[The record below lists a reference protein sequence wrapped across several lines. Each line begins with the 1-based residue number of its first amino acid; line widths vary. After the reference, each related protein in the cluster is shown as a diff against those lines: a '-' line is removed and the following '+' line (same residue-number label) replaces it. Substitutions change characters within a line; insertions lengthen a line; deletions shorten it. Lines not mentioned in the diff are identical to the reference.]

1 MEERESKQLEKKAA
15 VALEKTTMIAQLP
28 QFMKY
33 DSPFVRYT
41 QREKYET
48 RTFNDC
54 SAGSH
59 DNSSQYKTRFSAHYK
74 YMLNLSM
81 TVYGISKYRMF
92 KEKVACFRWFEL
104 SQLNAQVYKLLR
116 VSSLEAISNSKVP
129 LDINKVIR
137 YFTAKKKQ
145 LLAELAAITDP
156 KERKAKR
163 KVLLGGNGQVRN
175 EWP

>member
-59 DNSSQYKTRFSAHYK
+59 DNSSHYKTRFSAHYK

-81 TVYGISKYRMF
+81 TVYGISNYSMF
-92 KEKVACFRWFEL
+92 KQKVACFRWFEL
-104 SQLNAQVYKLLR
+104 SQL
-116 VSSLEAISNSKVP
+116 SE
-129 LDINKVIR
+129 
-137 YFTAKKKQ
+137 
-145 LLAELAAITDP
+145 
-156 KERKAKR
+156 
-163 KVLLGGNGQVRN
+163 
-175 EWP
+175 

>member
-15 VALEKTTMIAQLP
+15 AALENSAMIARLP

-48 RTFNDC
+48 RTFNDF

-59 DNSSQYKTRFSAHYK
+59 DNSCQYKTRFSAHYK

-81 TVYGISKYRMF
+81 TVYGISDYQMF
-92 KEKVACFRWFEL
+92 KEKVACFRWFKL
-104 SQLNAQVYKLLR
+104 SQL
-116 VSSLEAISNSKVP
+116 SE
-129 LDINKVIR
+129 
-137 YFTAKKKQ
+137 
-145 LLAELAAITDP
+145 
-156 KERKAKR
+156 
-163 KVLLGGNGQVRN
+163 
-175 EWP
+175 